1 MGNLE
6 EGRIGKGE
14 IVLLGKKEDFRGSCE
29 GWGAMGRDLFQL
41 PVWKLYNYTIPK
53 INLE

>member
-1 MGNLE
+1 VGNLE

-14 IVLLGKKEDFRGSCE
+14 IVLWFGSGLQREFE